1 MPHFLK
7 LFRYVIKI
15 TCFKYLVLLTL
26 PMNWQ
31 DMYEV
36 TLDRIHQLNKDVAI
50 LEAILRSYLPV
61 LKKDNNEER

>member
-1 MPHFLK
+1 
-7 LFRYVIKI
+7 
-15 TCFKYLVLLTL
+15 
-26 PMNWQ
+26 MNWQ

-61 LKKDNNEER
+61 LEKDNNEER